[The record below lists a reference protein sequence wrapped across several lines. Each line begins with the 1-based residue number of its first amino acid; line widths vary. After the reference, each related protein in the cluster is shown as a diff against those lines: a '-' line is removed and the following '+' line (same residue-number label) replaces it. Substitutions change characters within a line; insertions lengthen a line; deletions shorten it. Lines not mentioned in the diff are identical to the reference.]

1 MDTSVVLFIAGVI
14 ISIIGWFTN
23 RKMTDLENADKSHT
37 AQIFAQNQIIAS
49 LKEEKSAL
57 ELRIAENYIKRSE
70 IKDFMMEIK
79 SELKEISS
87 KIDGKADKH

>member
-23 RKMTDLENADKSHT
+23 RKMNDLENADKSHT
-37 AQIFAQNQIIAS
+37 AQISAQNQIIAS

-70 IKDFMMEIK
+70 IKDFMLEIK